1 MAKVCDINKM
11 SDLEIRDAIL
21 RRDNFVTKEF
31 FYKRCYY
38 KPFKS
43 IFDNYYTNCK
53 SCKEFI
59 DEIYILILTPG
70 KKTKKCQLENFNGES
85 TLKTW
90 LRSVCLYY
98 CYGQFRLAERDP
110 IHHAVSS
117 DTKKFDDENDS
128 GDRNEGILG
137 STEIDLSG
145 LDRADVE
152 VLLSCMPNNR
162 YSKLI
167 RLLYLEHLKYNEA
180 AEVLGMTMKNFYN
193 KRILAEKQ
201 FNDVRRKE
209 ERNG

>member
-117 DTKKFDDENDS
+117 DTKKFDDGRPLCSFIFNTISEVK
-128 GDRNEGILG
+128 GIDEKYCFC
-137 STEIDLSG
+137 SSETIIDYL
-145 LDRADVE
+145 
-152 VLLSCMPNNR
+152 PNNIHFL
-162 YSKLI
+162 KKVLFI
-167 RLLYLEHLKYNEA
+167 YLTTPCSMWDPSFLTR
-180 AEVLGMTMKNFYN
+180 GPT
-193 KRILAEKQ
+193 LAPCTGNTES
-201 FNDVRRKE
+201 
-209 ERNG
+209 